1 MMKNRLS
8 TRLRNWL
15 HRFSKNR
22 SLKSIDRLMG
32 LSDMKLGRKTRKY
45 FLRLRR
51 SLNIRRRLFSLSD
64 RVNDLGK
71 FGQFNDSNPEGFIV
85 PFIIYIGM
93 FVIAGFISS
102 IMQSESSSSIGA
114 ATPIF
119 LVLALPFIVLFGKF
133 LINFLTTSPDEYNW
147 PILYKSRLTHTGTI
161 GKVMNRLWRNR
172 IGSVV
177 KSNNSNG
184 FSGSYFEGFNQ
195 MASLLN
201 MNMDCLDEPE
211 YWTNED
217 YGRFMRIVL
226 SYAAIHESADGHPD
240 KKVLSEFLNSDDVQ
254 STAREVLDDVRER
267 KDRICGTDTD
277 EESNTIGSSSIADE
291 SGELAVTVEIDPDT
305 VRSEDVQA
313 RLVDKTNELRYALDE
328 EHRESKQE

>member
-8 TRLRNWL
+8 TRLRNRL
-15 HRFSKNR
+15 HRLSKNR

-51 SLNIRRRLFSLSD
+51 SLNIRRLLFKLSNK
-64 RVNDLGK
+64 VSDLGE
-71 FGQFNDSNPEGFIV
+71 FGNFNPEKFLG
-85 PFIIYIGM
+85 PFMVYIGM

-147 PILYKSRLTHTGTI
+147 PILYKSRFTHTGTI
-161 GKVMNRLWRNR
+161 GKVMSRLWRNR
-172 IGSVV
+172 IGSGV
-177 KSNNSNG
+177 KSNNDNG
-184 FSGSYFEGFNQ
+184 FTYSYLEGFNQ

-217 YGRFMRIVL
+217 YGRFMRIIL
-226 SYAAIHESADGHPD
+226 SYASIHESADGKPD
-240 KKVLSEFLNSDDVQ
+240 KEVLSEFINSDEIQ
-254 STAREVLDDVRER
+254 NTAREVLNDVRER
-267 KDRICGTDTD
+267 KDRICGTK
-277 EESNTIGSSSIADE
+277 ESSTSKSPSIADE
-291 SGELAVTVEIDPDT
+291 PGKLAVTVEIDPDT
-305 VRSEDVQA
+305 VRSEDAQT
-313 RLVDKTNELRYALDE
+313 RLVDKTNELRYAFDE
-328 EHRESKQE
+328 EHRESKQK

>member
-1 MMKNRLS
+1 MMKIGD
-8 TRLRNWL
+8 WL
-15 HRFSKNR
+15 HKVSRRKALLR
-22 SLKSIDRLMG
+22 IDRLMG

-71 FGQFNDSNPEGFIV
+71 FGQFNDSNPEGFIA

-147 PILYKSRLTHTGTI
+147 PILYKSRFTHTGTI
-161 GKVMNRLWRNR
+161 GKVMDRLWRNR
-172 IGSVV
+172 IGSGV
-177 KSNNSNG
+177 KSNNDNG
-184 FSGSYFEGFNQ
+184 FTYSYHEGFNQ

-217 YGRFMRIVL
+217 YGRFMRIIL
-226 SYAAIHESADGHPD
+226 SYAFIYESADGKPD
-240 KKVLSEFLNSDDVQ
+240 NDVLSEFINSDDVQ
-254 STAREVLDDVRER
+254 STAREVLNDVRER
-267 KDRICGTDTD
+267 KGRICGTDTD
-277 EESNTIGSSSIADE
+277 EESSTSDSSSIADE
-291 SGELAVTVEIDPDT
+291 SGEPAFTVEIDPDT
-305 VRSEDVQA
+305 VRSEDAQV

-328 EHRESKQE
+328 EHRESKQK

>member
-1 MMKNRLS
+1 
-8 TRLRNWL
+8 
-15 HRFSKNR
+15 
-22 SLKSIDRLMG
+22 MG

-51 SLNIRRRLFSLSD
+51 SLNIRRLLFKLSNK
-64 RVNDLGK
+64 VSDLGE
-71 FGQFNDSNPEGFIV
+71 FGNFNPEKFLG
-85 PFIIYIGM
+85 PFMVYIGM

-147 PILYKSRLTHTGTI
+147 PILYKSRFTHTGTI
-161 GKVMNRLWRNR
+161 GKVMSRLWRNR
-172 IGSVV
+172 IGSGV
-177 KSNNSNG
+177 KSNNDNG
-184 FSGSYFEGFNQ
+184 FTYSYLEGFNQ

-217 YGRFMRIVL
+217 YGRFMRIIL
-226 SYAAIHESADGHPD
+226 SYASIHESADGKPD
-240 KKVLSEFLNSDDVQ
+240 KEVLSEFINSDEIQ
-254 STAREVLDDVRER
+254 NTAREVLNDVRER
-267 KDRICGTDTD
+267 KDRICGTK
-277 EESNTIGSSSIADE
+277 ESSTSKSPSIADE
-291 SGELAVTVEIDPDT
+291 PGKLAVTVEIDPDT
-305 VRSEDVQA
+305 VRSEDAQT
-313 RLVDKTNELRYALDE
+313 RLVDKTNELRYAFDE
-328 EHRESKQE
+328 EHRESKQK

>member
-1 MMKNRLS
+1 MIKNRLS

-15 HRFSKNR
+15 HRLSRNR
-22 SLKSIDRLMG
+22 SLKRIDRLMG

-51 SLNIRRRLFSLSD
+51 SLNIRRLLFKLSNK
-64 RVNDLGK
+64 VSDLGE
-71 FGQFNDSNPEGFIV
+71 FGHFNPEKFLG
-85 PFIIYIGM
+85 PFMVYIGM

-147 PILYKSRLTHTGTI
+147 PILYKSRFTHTGTI
-161 GKVMNRLWRNR
+161 GKVMDRLWRNR
-172 IGSVV
+172 IGSGV
-177 KSNNSNG
+177 KSNNDNG
-184 FSGSYFEGFNQ
+184 FTYSYHEGFNQ

-217 YGRFMRIVL
+217 YGRFMRIIL
-226 SYAAIHESADGHPD
+226 SYASIHESTDGRLD
-240 KKVLSEFLNSDDVQ
+240 TDVLSEFFNSDDVQ
-254 STAREVLDDVRER
+254 STAREVLDDVRKR

-277 EESNTIGSSSIADE
+277 EESSISDSSSIANE
-291 SGELAVTVEIDPDT
+291 SGKLTVTVEIDPDT
-305 VRSEDVQA
+305 ARSEDAQT

>member
-1 MMKNRLS
+1 MIKNRLS

-15 HRFSKNR
+15 HRLSRNR

-71 FGQFNDSNPEGFIV
+71 FGQFNDSNPEGFIA

-119 LVLALPFIVLFGKF
+119 LVIVLPFIVLFGKF

-147 PILYKSRLTHTGTI
+147 PILYKSHLTHTGAI
-161 GKVMNRLWRNR
+161 GKVMSRLWRNR
-172 IGSVV
+172 IGSGV
-177 KSNNSNG
+177 KSNNNNG
-184 FSGSYFEGFNQ
+184 FTYSYHEGFNQ

-217 YGRFMRIVL
+217 YGRFMRIIL
-226 SYAAIHESADGHPD
+226 SYAFIYESADGKPD
-240 KKVLSEFLNSDDVQ
+240 NDVLSEFINSDDVQ
-254 STAREVLDDVRER
+254 STAREVLNDVRER
-267 KDRICGTDTD
+267 KGRICGTDTD
-277 EESNTIGSSSIADE
+277 EESSTSDSSSIADE
-291 SGELAVTVEIDPDT
+291 SGEPAFTVEIDPDT
-305 VRSEDVQA
+305 VRSEDAQV

-328 EHRESKQE
+328 EHRESKQK

>member
-15 HRFSKNR
+15 HRLSKNR
-22 SLKSIDRLMG
+22 NLKSIDRLMG

-51 SLNIRRRLFSLSD
+51 SLNIRRLLFKLSNK
-64 RVNDLGK
+64 VNDLGE
-71 FGQFNDSNPEGFIV
+71 FGHFNPEKFLG
-85 PFIIYIGM
+85 PFMVYIGM

-147 PILYKSRLTHTGTI
+147 PILYKSRLTHTGAI
-161 GKVMNRLWRNR
+161 GKVMSRLWRSRDN
-172 IGSVV
+172 SVV

-226 SYAAIHESADGHPD
+226 SYASIHESTDGKPD
-240 KKVLSEFLNSDDVQ
+240 TDVLSEFINSDDVQ

-277 EESNTIGSSSIADE
+277 EESSISDSSSIADE
-291 SGELAVTVEIDPDT
+291 SGKLTVTVEIDPDT
-305 VRSEDVQA
+305 VRSEDVQT

-328 EHRESKQE
+328 EHRRSRPE

>member
-8 TRLRNWL
+8 IRLRNWL
-15 HRFSKNR
+15 HKLSKNR
-22 SLKSIDRLMG
+22 NLKRIDRLMD

-51 SLNIRRRLFSLSD
+51 SLNIKRSLFKLSD
-64 RVNDLGK
+64 RVNDLGE
-71 FGQFNDSNPEGFIV
+71 FGNFNPEKFLGSFMV
-85 PFIIYIGM
+85 YIGM

-119 LVLALPFIVLFGKF
+119 LVLALPFIILFGKF

-147 PILYKSRLTHTGTI
+147 PIPYKSRLTHTGTI
-161 GKVMNRLWRNR
+161 GKVMDRLWRNR
-172 IGSVV
+172 IGSGV
-177 KSNNSNG
+177 KSNNDNG
-184 FSGSYFEGFNQ
+184 FTYSYHESFNQ

-217 YGRFMRIVL
+217 YGRFMRIIL
-226 SYAAIHESADGHPD
+226 SYAFIYESADGKPD
-240 KKVLSEFLNSDDVQ
+240 NDVLSEFINSDEIQ
-254 STAREVLDDVRER
+254 NTTREVLNDVRER
-267 KDRICGTDTD
+267 KDRILGTDTK
-277 EESNTIGSSSIADE
+277 ESSTSDSSSIADE
-291 SGELAVTVEIDPDT
+291 PGELAVAIEIDPDT
-305 VRSEDVQA
+305 VRSEDAQT

-328 EHRESKQE
+328 EHRESRPE

>member
-15 HRFSKNR
+15 HRLSKNR
-22 SLKSIDRLMG
+22 NLKRIDRLMG

-51 SLNIRRRLFSLSD
+51 SLNIKRSLLKLSD
-64 RVNDLGK
+64 RVNDLGE
-71 FGQFNDSNPEGFIV
+71 FGGFGDVNPEGFIV
-85 PFIIYIGM
+85 PFIVYIGM

-147 PILYKSRLTHTGTI
+147 PIPYKSRFTHTGTI

-172 IGSVV
+172 DSSDV
-177 KSNNSNG
+177 KNINDNG
-184 FSGSYFEGFNQ
+184 FFGSYFEGFNQ

-226 SYAAIHESADGHPD
+226 SYASIYESADGRPD
-240 KKVLSEFLNSDDVQ
+240 TDVLSEFLNSDDVQ

-267 KDRICGTDTD
+267 KNRICGTDTD
-277 EESNTIGSSSIADE
+277 EESSISDSSSIADE
-291 SGELAVTVEIDPDT
+291 SGKLAVTVEIDPDT
-305 VRSEDVQA
+305 ARSEDAQT

-328 EHRESKQE
+328 EHRESKQQ

>member
-1 MMKNRLS
+1 MRNRLGNNFKNWIH
-8 TRLRNWL
+8 RLSRN
-15 HRFSKNR
+15 RN
-22 SLKSIDRLMG
+22 LKRIDRLMG
-32 LSDMKLGRKTRKY
+32 LSDMKLGRKTRRY

-71 FGQFNDSNPEGFIV
+71 FGQFNDSNPEGFIA

-119 LVLALPFIVLFGKF
+119 LVIVLPFIVLFGKF

-147 PILYKSRLTHTGTI
+147 PILYKSHLTHTGAI
-161 GKVMNRLWRNR
+161 GKVMSRLWRNR
-172 IGSVV
+172 DNSVV
-177 KSNNSNG
+177 KPINNGNR
-184 FSGSYFEGFNQ
+184 FFNSYFEGFNQ

-201 MNMDCLDEPE
+201 MNMDCLYEPE

-217 YGRFMRIVL
+217 YGRFMRIIL
-226 SYAAIHESADGHPD
+226 SYAFIYESADGKPD
-240 KKVLSEFLNSDDVQ
+240 KEVLSEFINSDDVQ
-254 STAREVLDDVRER
+254 STARKVLDDVRER
-267 KDRICGTDTD
+267 KGRICGTDTD
-277 EESNTIGSSSIADE
+277 EEFSTSKSPSIADE
-291 SGELAVTVEIDPDT
+291 PGKLAVTVEIDPDT
-305 VRSEDVQA
+305 VRSEDAQV

-328 EHRESKQE
+328 EHRESKQK

>member
-15 HRFSKNR
+15 HRLSRNRNLKN
-22 SLKSIDRLMG
+22 IDRLMG

-147 PILYKSRLTHTGTI
+147 PIPYKSHLTHTGTI

-172 IGSVV
+172 DSSDV
-177 KSNNSNG
+177 KNINDNE
-184 FSGSYFEGFNQ
+184 FFGSYFEGFNQ

-217 YGRFMRIVL
+217 YGRFMRIIL
-226 SYAAIHESADGHPD
+226 SYASIHESADGRPD
-240 KKVLSEFLNSDDVQ
+240 TDVLSEFLNSDEVQ
-254 STAREVLDDVRER
+254 STAREVLNDVRER
-267 KDRICGTDTD
+267 KGRICGTDTD
-277 EESNTIGSSSIADE
+277 EESSTSDSSSIANE
-291 SGELAVTVEIDPDT
+291 SGELVVTFENDPDM
-305 VRSEDVQA
+305 VRSEDAQA
-313 RLVDKTNELRYALDE
+313 RIVDKTNELRYALDE
-328 EHRESKQE
+328 EHRESKQK

>member
-1 MMKNRLS
+1 MMKIGDWFHKVSRRKAL
-8 TRLRNWL
+8 LR
-15 HRFSKNR
+15 
-22 SLKSIDRLMG
+22 IDRLLG

-51 SLNIRRRLFSLSD
+51 SLNIRRSLFNLSN
-64 RVNDLGK
+64 RINDLGK
-71 FGQFNDSNPEGFIV
+71 FGGFGDVNPEGFIV
-85 PFIIYIGM
+85 PFIVYIGM

-119 LVLALPFIVLFGKF
+119 LVLALPFIVLFSKF

-147 PILYKSRLTHTGTI
+147 PILYKSCLTHTGTI

-172 IGSVV
+172 DSSDV
-177 KSNNSNG
+177 KNINDNG
-184 FSGSYFEGFNQ
+184 FFGSYFEGFNQ
-195 MASLLN
+195 MAYLLN

-217 YGRFMRIVL
+217 YGRFMRIIL
-226 SYAAIHESADGHPD
+226 SYASIYESADGRPD
-240 KKVLSEFLNSDDVQ
+240 TDVLSEFLNSDDVQ

-277 EESNTIGSSSIADE
+277 EGSSTSDSSSIADE
-291 SGELAVTVEIDPDT
+291 SGKLAVTVEIDPDT
-305 VRSEDVQA
+305 ARSEDVQT

-328 EHRESKQE
+328 EHGESKQQ

>member
-1 MMKNRLS
+1 MMKNRLG
-8 TRLRNWL
+8 TRLRNWI
-15 HRFSKNR
+15 HRFSRNR
-22 SLKSIDRLMG
+22 SLKRIDRLMG
-32 LSDMKLGRKTRKY
+32 LSDMKLGRKTRRY

-51 SLNIRRRLFSLSD
+51 SLNIKRSLLKLSD
-64 RVNDLGK
+64 KVNDLGE
-71 FGQFNDSNPEGFIV
+71 FGGFGDGNPEDFIV
-85 PFIIYIGM
+85 PFIVYIGM

-147 PILYKSRLTHTGTI
+147 PILYKSRLTHTGAI
-161 GKVMNRLWRNR
+161 GKIMDRLWRN
-172 IGSVV
+172 GDSSDV
-177 KSNNSNG
+177 KNINDNEFFG
-184 FSGSYFEGFNQ
+184 GYFEGFNQ

-217 YGRFMRIVL
+217 YGRFMRIIL
-226 SYAAIHESADGHPD
+226 SYAFIYKSANGRPD
-240 KKVLSEFLNSDDVQ
+240 NEILSEFLNSDEVQ

-267 KDRICGTDTD
+267 KDRICGTDKD
-277 EESNTIGSSSIADE
+277 EESSTDDSSSIADE
-291 SGELAVTVEIDPDT
+291 SGELNTTVEIDSDT
-305 VRSEDVQA
+305 VRSEDAQA

-328 EHRESKQE
+328 ERRESKQE